1 VLTRVQSECLT
12 GDGLFSLRCDCGPQL
27 KAAVKLRRVMTNNP
41 AKLEALTRLGVEI
54 TERAPLRVRGNR
66 HNARYLATKACR
78 MGHLP

>member
-41 AKLEALTRLGVEI
+41 AKILWFMSMPR
-54 TERAPLRVRGNR
+54 
-66 HNARYLATKACR
+66 
-78 MGHLP
+78 